1 MSWGSPF
8 FVLALIAI
16 STIGWV
22 LTTAI
27 RARHGYPVEGEW
39 GGKVEHPEAR
49 RHAELLEAENARAAR
64 QAEPGRRAGGGAGTP
79 RHRSGA
85 AADQRY
91 RSVARQPRR
100 LTLQPVRNDRDVW

>member
-8 FVLALIAI
+8 FVLAIIAI

-39 GGKVEHPEAR
+39 GGKTDHPDAAR
-49 RHAELLEAENARAAR
+49 QTQLLEAENAMLRGKLGRVEERIAVLERLATDPAKRLAAEIETLRAADH
-64 QAEPGRRAGGGAGTP
+64 G
-79 RHRSGA
+79 
-85 AADQRY
+85 
-91 RSVARQPRR
+91 
-100 LTLQPVRNDRDVW
+100 